1 MTIKHYPVFD
11 TNKIIEH
18 YGDKDGVPV
27 QYICTTD
34 LALSDCPADVFY
46 RETPHPEFGNRY
58 FGLYA
63 DREGRVMITN
73 ADGVEEF
80 EFGMVVNDE
89 GDWEYS
95 QSHHDYKQFQNGS
108 MIDGGR
114 AYIRSNGHHVVY
126 RLVDGDFVKNED
138 SKEDSG

>member
-11 TNKIIEH
+11 IDKVKEDYTE
-18 YGDKDGVPV
+18 KDGVPV
-27 QYICTTD
+27 QYVCTTD

-46 RETPHPEFGNRY
+46 RETAHPEFGNRY

-95 QSHHDYKQFQNGS
+95 QSHHDYKQFQNCS

-138 SKEDSG
+138 SKEDSR

>member
-11 TNKIIEH
+11 IDKVKEH
-18 YGDKDGVPV
+18 YTEKDGVPV
-27 QYICTTD
+27 QYVCTTD

-46 RETPHPEFGNRY
+46 RETPHPEFDNRY

-114 AYIRSNGHHVVY
+114 SYIRSNGHHAVY
-126 RLVDGDFVKNED
+126 RVKDGEFVKDESHD
-138 SKEDSG
+138 

>member
-1 MTIKHYPVFD
+1 MTIKHYPVFP
-11 TNKIIEH
+11 TEKVIEH
-18 YGDKDGVPV
+18 HTEKDGVPV
-27 QYICTTD
+27 QYVCTTD
-34 LALSDCPADVFY
+34 LALSDTPADVFY
-46 RETPHPEFGNRY
+46 RDTPHPEFGNRY
-58 FGLYA
+58 FGLYS

-114 AYIRSNGHHVVY
+114 SYIRSSGHHVVY
-126 RLVDGDFVKNED
+126 RIVDGEFVKDESHN
-138 SKEDSG
+138 

>member
-11 TNKIIEH
+11 IDKVKEDYTE
-18 YGDKDGVPV
+18 KDGVPV
-27 QYICTTD
+27 QYVCTTD

-63 DREGRVMITN
+63 DREGRVIITN
-73 ADGVEEF
+73 AHGVEEF

>member
-1 MTIKHYPVFD
+1 MTIKHNPVFD
-11 TNKIIEH
+11 IDKVKEH
-18 YGDKDGVPV
+18 YTEKDGVPV
-27 QYICTTD
+27 QYVCTTD
-34 LALSDCPADVFY
+34 LALSDAPADVFY
-46 RETPHPEFGNRY
+46 RETPHQEFGNRY

-73 ADGVEEF
+73 ADGVEEL

-95 QSHHDYKQFQNGS
+95 QSRHDYKHFNNGS

-126 RLVDGDFVKNED
+126 TVKDGEFVKDEH
-138 SKEDSG
+138 SKAVSG

>member
-27 QYICTTD
+27 QYVCTTD

-46 RETPHPEFGNRY
+46 RETPHQEFGNRY
-58 FGLYA
+58 FGLYS
-63 DREGRVMITN
+63 DKEGRVMITN

-80 EFGMVVNDE
+80 EFGMVENDDGE
-89 GDWEYS
+89 LEYS
-95 QSHHDYKQFQNGS
+95 QSHHDYKLFENGN

-114 AYIRSNGHHVVY
+114 QYIRSSLGCDVY
-126 RLVDGDFVKNED
+126 RVKDGGFVKNADEI
-138 SKEDSG
+138 